1 MDVLLGWTYLIF
13 PSLRNLLRN
22 VPSYLVGRPSYS
34 CKFNSVLF
42 HILLRLIFE
51 LIIGSFF
58 LGCGFYLSGISVRR
72 GVLGNQ
78 LLHSRLV
85 NLGCGVVLATSA
97 LRVVPKRK
105 ANEVLEATSERPKR
119 GCVRQTLPTPTRIP

>member
-1 MDVLLGWTYLIF
+1 MDVLLGWTYLLF
-13 PSLRNLLRN
+13 PSLRNLPRN
-22 VPSYLVGRPSYS
+22 VPFDLVGRSSYS
-34 CKFNSVLF
+34 CKFNSILSML
-42 HILLRLIFE
+42 LLRLVFE

-58 LGCGFYLSGISVRR
+58 LGCGFYLSGISVHC

-105 ANEVLEATSERPKR
+105 ANEVLEATSERPER
-119 GCVRQTLPTPTRIP
+119 GCVRQILLTPTEIP